1 MQCNPEGDILYCML
15 TENVSYFYDFSI
27 DIRKDVRYNTNIY
40 TEYMFGI
47 FVWNICIARII
58 YNMYFQ
64 NLFVLDFARKTP
76 RVHQLSM
83 EGFFMQEMSIRTTAQ
98 IYNFSELQKKKHE
111 RELREKRPFFITGII
126 VFISLL
132 TICCFLYF
140 SNSIVRAKEPSSD
153 IQYKVVEVQEGDS
166 LWSIARENMEEKS
179 NDYGFTDIYQYIHE
193 IKKCNNMKSNQINT
207 GCYLMVPYYN

>member
-1 MQCNPEGDILYCML
+1 MQCNPDGDILDCMI

-27 DIRKDVRYNTNIY
+27 DNRKDVRYNTNKY

-58 YNMYFQ
+58 YNIIKYGG
-64 NLFVLDFARKTP
+64 V
-76 RVHQLSM
+76 
-83 EGFFMQEMSIRTTAQ
+83 FMQEMSIRTTAQ
-98 IYNFSELQKKKHE
+98 IYNFSELQKRKQE
-111 RELREKRPFFITGII
+111 RELREKRPFFITGVII
-126 VFISLL
+126 FISLL

-166 LWSIARENMEEKS
+166 LWSIARENLEEKS
-179 NDYGFTDIYQYIHE
+179 NNYGFTDIYQYIHE

>member
-1 MQCNPEGDILYCML
+1 MQCNPKGDILDCML

-27 DIRKDVRYNTNIY
+27 DNRKDVRYNTNIH

-58 YNMYFQ
+58 YNIIKYGG
-64 NLFVLDFARKTP
+64 V
-76 RVHQLSM
+76 
-83 EGFFMQEMSIRTTAQ
+83 FMQEMSIRTTAQ

-111 RELREKRPFFITGII
+111 RELREKRPFFITGVII
-126 VFISLL
+126 FISLL

>member
-1 MQCNPEGDILYCML
+1 MQCNPEGDILDCMI

-27 DIRKDVRYNTNIY
+27 DNRKDVRYNTNIH

-58 YNMYFQ
+58 YNIIKYGG
-64 NLFVLDFARKTP
+64 V
-76 RVHQLSM
+76 
-83 EGFFMQEMSIRTTAQ
+83 FMQEMSIRTTAQ
-98 IYNFSELQKKKHE
+98 IYNFSELQKRKQE
-111 RELREKRPFFITGII
+111 RELREKRPFFITGVII
-126 VFISLL
+126 FISLL

>member
-1 MQCNPEGDILYCML
+1 MQCNPEGDILDCMI

-27 DIRKDVRYNTNIY
+27 DNRKDVRYNTNIH

-58 YNMYFQ
+58 YNIIKYGG
-64 NLFVLDFARKTP
+64 V
-76 RVHQLSM
+76 
-83 EGFFMQEMSIRTTAQ
+83 FMQEMSIRTTAQ
-98 IYNFSELQKKKHE
+98 IYNFSELQKRKHE
-111 RELREKRPFFITGII
+111 RELREKRPFFITGVII
-126 VFISLL
+126 FISLL

-166 LWSIARENMEEKS
+166 LWSIARENLEEKS
-179 NDYGFTDIYQYIHE
+179 NNYGFTDIYQYIHE

>member
-1 MQCNPEGDILYCML
+1 MQCNPEGDILDCMI

-27 DIRKDVRYNTNIY
+27 DNRKDVRYNTNIY

-58 YNMYFQ
+58 YNIIKYGG
-64 NLFVLDFARKTP
+64 V
-76 RVHQLSM
+76 
-83 EGFFMQEMSIRTTAQ
+83 FMQEMSIRTTAQ

-111 RELREKRPFFITGII
+111 RELREKRPFFITGVII
-126 VFISLL
+126 FISLL

-166 LWSIARENMEEKS
+166 LWSIARENLEEKS
-179 NDYGFTDIYQYIHE
+179 NNYGFTDIYQYIHE

>member
-1 MQCNPEGDILYCML
+1 MQCNPEGDILDCML

-27 DIRKDVRYNTNIY
+27 DNRKDVRYNTNIH

-58 YNMYFQ
+58 YNIIKYGG
-64 NLFVLDFARKTP
+64 V
-76 RVHQLSM
+76 
-83 EGFFMQEMSIRTTAQ
+83 FMQEMSIRTTAQ
-98 IYNFSELQKKKHE
+98 IYNFSELQKRKQE
-111 RELREKRPFFITGII
+111 RELREKRPFFITGVII
-126 VFISLL
+126 FISLL

-166 LWSIARENMEEKS
+166 LWSIARENLEEKS

>member
-1 MQCNPEGDILYCML
+1 ML

-27 DIRKDVRYNTNIY
+27 DNRKDVRYNTNIH

-47 FVWNICIARII
+47 FVRNICIARII
-58 YNMYFQ
+58 YNIIKYGG
-64 NLFVLDFARKTP
+64 V
-76 RVHQLSM
+76 
-83 EGFFMQEMSIRTTAQ
+83 FMQEMSIRTTAQ

-126 VFISLL
+126 IFISLL

-166 LWSIARENMEEKS
+166 LWSIARENLEEKS

>member
-1 MQCNPEGDILYCML
+1 MQCNPEGDILDCML

-27 DIRKDVRYNTNIY
+27 DNRKDVRYNTNIH

-58 YNMYFQ
+58 YNIIKYGG
-64 NLFVLDFARKTP
+64 V
-76 RVHQLSM
+76 
-83 EGFFMQEMSIRTTAQ
+83 FMQEMSIRTTAQ
-98 IYNFSELQKKKHE
+98 IYNFSELQKRKHE
-111 RELREKRPFFITGII
+111 RELREKRPFFITGVII
-126 VFISLL
+126 FISLL

-166 LWSIARENMEEKS
+166 LWSIARKNMEEKS

-193 IKKCNNMKSNQINT
+193 IKKCNNIKSNQINT

>member
-1 MQCNPEGDILYCML
+1 
-15 TENVSYFYDFSI
+15 
-27 DIRKDVRYNTNIY
+27 
-40 TEYMFGI
+40 MFGI
-47 FVWNICIARII
+47 FVWNICITRII
-58 YNMYFQ
+58 YNMYFR
-64 NLFVLDFARKTP
+64 NLFVLDFVRKTP

-83 EGFFMQEMSIRTTAQ
+83 EGFFMQE

-166 LWSIARENMEEKS
+166 LWSIARKNMEEKS

>member
-1 MQCNPEGDILYCML
+1 MQCNPKGDILDCML

-27 DIRKDVRYNTNIY
+27 DNRKDVRYNTNIH

-58 YNMYFQ
+58 YNIIKYGG
-64 NLFVLDFARKTP
+64 V
-76 RVHQLSM
+76 
-83 EGFFMQEMSIRTTAQ
+83 FMQEMSIRTTAQ
-98 IYNFSELQKKKHE
+98 IYNFSELQKNKHE

-126 VFISLL
+126 IFISLL

-166 LWSIARENMEEKS
+166 LWSIARENLEEKS

>member
-1 MQCNPEGDILYCML
+1 MQCNPKGDILDCML

-27 DIRKDVRYNTNIY
+27 DNRKDVRYNTNIH

-58 YNMYFQ
+58 YNIIKYGG
-64 NLFVLDFARKTP
+64 V
-76 RVHQLSM
+76 
-83 EGFFMQEMSIRTTAQ
+83 FMQEMSIRTTAQ

-126 VFISLL
+126 IFISLL

-166 LWSIARENMEEKS
+166 LWSIARENLEEKS

>member
-1 MQCNPEGDILYCML
+1 ML

-27 DIRKDVRYNTNIY
+27 DNRKDVRYNTNIH

-58 YNMYFQ
+58 YNIIKYGG
-64 NLFVLDFARKTP
+64 V
-76 RVHQLSM
+76 
-83 EGFFMQEMSIRTTAQ
+83 FMQEMSIRTTAQ

-126 VFISLL
+126 IFISLL

-140 SNSIVRAKEPSSD
+140 SNYYIFCLVYYSMIFFLLPALFTND
-153 IQYKVVEVQEGDS
+153 
-166 LWSIARENMEEKS
+166 S
-179 NDYGFTDIYQYIHE
+179 NDHIVLQVNSYIQQNSDC
-193 IKKCNNMKSNQINT
+193 KT
-207 GCYLMVPYYN
+207 LFL

>member
-1 MQCNPEGDILYCML
+1 MQCNPDGDILDCMI

-27 DIRKDVRYNTNIY
+27 DNRKDVRYNTNIY
-40 TEYMFGI
+40 TEYMFGM

-58 YNMYFQ
+58 YNIIKYGG
-64 NLFVLDFARKTP
+64 V
-76 RVHQLSM
+76 
-83 EGFFMQEMSIRTTAQ
+83 FMQEMSIRTTAQ

-126 VFISLL
+126 IFISLL

-166 LWSIARENMEEKS
+166 LWSIARENLEEKS
-179 NDYGFTDIYQYIHE
+179 NNYGFTDIYQYIHE

>member
-1 MQCNPEGDILYCML
+1 MQCNPDGDILDCMI

-27 DIRKDVRYNTNIY
+27 DNRKDVRYNTNIH

-58 YNMYFQ
+58 YNIIKYGG
-64 NLFVLDFARKTP
+64 V
-76 RVHQLSM
+76 
-83 EGFFMQEMSIRTTAQ
+83 FMQEMSIRTTAQ

-126 VFISLL
+126 IFISLL

-166 LWSIARENMEEKS
+166 LWSIARENLEEKS

>member
-1 MQCNPEGDILYCML
+1 MQCNPEGDILDCML

-27 DIRKDVRYNTNIY
+27 DNRKDVRYNTNIH

-47 FVWNICIARII
+47 FVWNICVARII
-58 YNMYFQ
+58 YNIIKYGG
-64 NLFVLDFARKTP
+64 V
-76 RVHQLSM
+76 
-83 EGFFMQEMSIRTTAQ
+83 FMQEMSIRTTAQ

-111 RELREKRPFFITGII
+111 RELREKRPFFITGVII
-126 VFISLL
+126 FISLL

-140 SNSIVRAKEPSSD
+140 SKSIVRAKEPSSD

>member
-1 MQCNPEGDILYCML
+1 
-15 TENVSYFYDFSI
+15 
-27 DIRKDVRYNTNIY
+27 
-40 TEYMFGI
+40 
-47 FVWNICIARII
+47 
-58 YNMYFQ
+58 MYFR
-64 NLFVLDFARKTP
+64 NLFVLDFVRKTP

-153 IQYKVVEVQEGDS
+153 IQYKVVEVQ
-166 LWSIARENMEEKS
+166 
-179 NDYGFTDIYQYIHE
+179 DIYQYIHE

>member
-1 MQCNPEGDILYCML
+1 MQCNPKGDILGRML

-27 DIRKDVRYNTNIY
+27 DKRKDVRYNTNIH

-58 YNMYFQ
+58 YNIIKYGG
-64 NLFVLDFARKTP
+64 V
-76 RVHQLSM
+76 
-83 EGFFMQEMSIRTTAQ
+83 FMQEMSIRTTAQ
-98 IYNFSELQKKKHE
+98 IYNFSELQKRKQE

-126 VFISLL
+126 IFISLL

-166 LWSIARENMEEKS
+166 LWSIARENLEEKS

>member
-1 MQCNPEGDILYCML
+1 MQCNPEGDILDCML

-27 DIRKDVRYNTNIY
+27 DNRKDVRYNTNIH

-58 YNMYFQ
+58 YNIIKYGG
-64 NLFVLDFARKTP
+64 V
-76 RVHQLSM
+76 
-83 EGFFMQEMSIRTTAQ
+83 FMQEMSIRTTAQ

-111 RELREKRPFFITGII
+111 RELREKRPFFITGVII
-126 VFISLL
+126 FISLL

-166 LWSIARENMEEKS
+166 LWSIARENLEEKS

>member
-1 MQCNPEGDILYCML
+1 MQCNPEGDILDCML

-27 DIRKDVRYNTNIY
+27 DNRKDVRYNTNIH

-58 YNMYFQ
+58 YNIIKYGG
-64 NLFVLDFARKTP
+64 V
-76 RVHQLSM
+76 
-83 EGFFMQEMSIRTTAQ
+83 FMQEMSIRTTAQ

-126 VFISLL
+126 IFISLL

-166 LWSIARENMEEKS
+166 LWSIARENLEEKS

>member
-1 MQCNPEGDILYCML
+1 MQCNPEGDILDCML

-27 DIRKDVRYNTNIY
+27 DNRKDVRYNTNIH

-47 FVWNICIARII
+47 FVWNICVARII
-58 YNMYFQ
+58 YNIIKYGG
-64 NLFVLDFARKTP
+64 V
-76 RVHQLSM
+76 
-83 EGFFMQEMSIRTTAQ
+83 FMQEMSIRTTAQ
-98 IYNFSELQKKKHE
+98 IYNFSELQKRKQE
-111 RELREKRPFFITGII
+111 RELREKRPFFITGVII
-126 VFISLL
+126 FISLL

-166 LWSIARENMEEKS
+166 LWSIARENLEEKS

>member
-1 MQCNPEGDILYCML
+1 MQCNPEGDILDCML

-27 DIRKDVRYNTNIY
+27 DNRKDVRYNTNIH

-47 FVWNICIARII
+47 FVWNICVARII
-58 YNMYFQ
+58 YNIIKYGG
-64 NLFVLDFARKTP
+64 V
-76 RVHQLSM
+76 
-83 EGFFMQEMSIRTTAQ
+83 FMQEMSIRKTAQ

-126 VFISLL
+126 IFISLL

-166 LWSIARENMEEKS
+166 LWSIARENLEEKS

>member
-1 MQCNPEGDILYCML
+1 MQCNPDGDILDCML

-27 DIRKDVRYNTNIY
+27 DTRKDVRYNTNIH

-58 YNMYFQ
+58 YNIIKYGG
-64 NLFVLDFARKTP
+64 V
-76 RVHQLSM
+76 
-83 EGFFMQEMSIRTTAQ
+83 FMQEMSIRTTAQ

-126 VFISLL
+126 IFISLL

-166 LWSIARENMEEKS
+166 LWSIARENLEEKS

>member
-1 MQCNPEGDILYCML
+1 MQCNPEGDILDCML

-27 DIRKDVRYNTNIY
+27 DNRKDVRYNTNIH

-58 YNMYFQ
+58 YNIIKYGG
-64 NLFVLDFARKTP
+64 V
-76 RVHQLSM
+76 
-83 EGFFMQEMSIRTTAQ
+83 FMQEMSIRTTAQ

-111 RELREKRPFFITGII
+111 RELREKRPFFITGVII
-126 VFISLL
+126 FISLL

-166 LWSIARENMEEKS
+166 LWSIARENLEEKS
-179 NDYGFTDIYQYIHE
+179 NNYGFTDIYQYIHE

>member
-1 MQCNPEGDILYCML
+1 MQCNPEGDILDCMIN
-15 TENVSYFYDFSI
+15 ENVSYFYDFSI
-27 DIRKDVRYNTNIY
+27 DNRKDVRYNTNIH

-58 YNMYFQ
+58 YNIIKYGG
-64 NLFVLDFARKTP
+64 V
-76 RVHQLSM
+76 
-83 EGFFMQEMSIRTTAQ
+83 FMQEMSIRTTAQ
-98 IYNFSELQKKKHE
+98 IYNFSELQKRKHE
-111 RELREKRPFFITGII
+111 RELREKRPFFITGVII
-126 VFISLL
+126 FISLL

-166 LWSIARENMEEKS
+166 LWSIARENLEEKS

>member
-1 MQCNPEGDILYCML
+1 MQCNPDGDILDCMI

-27 DIRKDVRYNTNIY
+27 DNRKDVRYNTNIH

-47 FVWNICIARII
+47 FVWNICVARII
-58 YNMYFQ
+58 YNIIKYGG
-64 NLFVLDFARKTP
+64 V
-76 RVHQLSM
+76 
-83 EGFFMQEMSIRTTAQ
+83 FMQEMSIRTTAQ

-111 RELREKRPFFITGII
+111 RELREKRPFFITGVII
-126 VFISLL
+126 FISLL

-166 LWSIARENMEEKS
+166 LWSIARENLEEKS

>member
-1 MQCNPEGDILYCML
+1 MQCNPKGDILDCML

-27 DIRKDVRYNTNIY
+27 DNRKDVRYNTNIH

-47 FVWNICIARII
+47 FVWNICVARII
-58 YNMYFQ
+58 YNIIKYGG
-64 NLFVLDFARKTP
+64 V
-76 RVHQLSM
+76 
-83 EGFFMQEMSIRTTAQ
+83 FMQEMSIRTTAQ
-98 IYNFSELQKKKHE
+98 IYNFSELQKRKHE

-126 VFISLL
+126 IFISLL

-166 LWSIARENMEEKS
+166 LWSIARENLEEKS

>member
-1 MQCNPEGDILYCML
+1 MQCNPKGDILDCML

-27 DIRKDVRYNTNIY
+27 DNRKDVRYNTNIH

-58 YNMYFQ
+58 YNIIKYGG
-64 NLFVLDFARKTP
+64 V
-76 RVHQLSM
+76 
-83 EGFFMQEMSIRTTAQ
+83 FMQEMSIRTTAQ

-166 LWSIARENMEEKS
+166 LWSIARKNMEEKS

>member
-1 MQCNPEGDILYCML
+1 MQCNPEGDILDCMI

-27 DIRKDVRYNTNIY
+27 DNRKDVRYNTNIH

-58 YNMYFQ
+58 YNIIKYGG
-64 NLFVLDFARKTP
+64 V
-76 RVHQLSM
+76 
-83 EGFFMQEMSIRTTAQ
+83 FMQEMSIRTTAQ

-126 VFISLL
+126 IFISLL

-166 LWSIARENMEEKS
+166 LWSIARENLEEKS

>member
-1 MQCNPEGDILYCML
+1 MQCNPDGDILDCML

-27 DIRKDVRYNTNIY
+27 DNRKDVRYNTNIH

-47 FVWNICIARII
+47 FVWNICVARII
-58 YNMYFQ
+58 YNIIKYGG
-64 NLFVLDFARKTP
+64 V
-76 RVHQLSM
+76 
-83 EGFFMQEMSIRTTAQ
+83 FMQEMSIRTTAQ

-126 VFISLL
+126 IFISLL

-166 LWSIARENMEEKS
+166 LWSIARENLEEKS

>member
-1 MQCNPEGDILYCML
+1 MQCNPKGDILDCML

-27 DIRKDVRYNTNIY
+27 DNRKDVRYNTNIH

-58 YNMYFQ
+58 YNIIKYGG
-64 NLFVLDFARKTP
+64 V
-76 RVHQLSM
+76 
-83 EGFFMQEMSIRTTAQ
+83 FMQEMSIRTTAQ
-98 IYNFSELQKKKHE
+98 IYNFSELQKRKHE
-111 RELREKRPFFITGII
+111 RELREKRPFFITGVII
-126 VFISLL
+126 FISLL

-166 LWSIARENMEEKS
+166 LWSIARENLEEKS

>member
-1 MQCNPEGDILYCML
+1 MQCNPDGDILDCMI

-27 DIRKDVRYNTNIY
+27 DNRKDVRYNTNIH

-47 FVWNICIARII
+47 FVWNICVARII
-58 YNMYFQ
+58 YNIIKYGG
-64 NLFVLDFARKTP
+64 V
-76 RVHQLSM
+76 
-83 EGFFMQEMSIRTTAQ
+83 FMQEMSIRTTAQ
-98 IYNFSELQKKKHE
+98 IYNFSELQKRKQE

-126 VFISLL
+126 IFISLL

-166 LWSIARENMEEKS
+166 LWSIARENLEEKS

>member
-1 MQCNPEGDILYCML
+1 MQCNPEGDILDCML

-27 DIRKDVRYNTNIY
+27 DNRKDVRYNTNIH

-47 FVWNICIARII
+47 FVWNICVARII
-58 YNMYFQ
+58 YNIIKYGG
-64 NLFVLDFARKTP
+64 V
-76 RVHQLSM
+76 
-83 EGFFMQEMSIRTTAQ
+83 FMQEMSIRTTAQ

-126 VFISLL
+126 IFISLL

-166 LWSIARENMEEKS
+166 LWSIARENLEEKS

>member
-1 MQCNPEGDILYCML
+1 MQCNPKGDILDCML

-27 DIRKDVRYNTNIY
+27 DNRKDVRYNTNIY
-40 TEYMFGI
+40 TEYMFGM

-58 YNMYFQ
+58 YNIIKYGG
-64 NLFVLDFARKTP
+64 V
-76 RVHQLSM
+76 
-83 EGFFMQEMSIRTTAQ
+83 FMQEMSIRTTAQ

-111 RELREKRPFFITGII
+111 RELREKRPFFITGVII
-126 VFISLL
+126 FISLL

-166 LWSIARENMEEKS
+166 LWSIARENLEEKS

>member
-1 MQCNPEGDILYCML
+1 MQCNPKGDILDCML

-27 DIRKDVRYNTNIY
+27 DNRKDVRYNTNIH

-47 FVWNICIARII
+47 FVWNICVARII
-58 YNMYFQ
+58 YNIIKYGG
-64 NLFVLDFARKTP
+64 V
-76 RVHQLSM
+76 
-83 EGFFMQEMSIRTTAQ
+83 FMQEMSIRTTAQ

-111 RELREKRPFFITGII
+111 RELREKRPFFITGVII
-126 VFISLL
+126 FISLL

-166 LWSIARENMEEKS
+166 LWSIARENLEEKS
-179 NDYGFTDIYQYIHE
+179 NDYGFTEIYQYIHE